1 MKFIDLCMKWKFPL
15 FLGIVLSVLYLHF
28 FENRAVVDLDI
39 NVSEKTWFNIYWAD
53 ADQGYSQWKRARVLV
68 TPEQRQY
75 RFFLTDLRKVG
86 KLRID
91 THQYQGEVLLHT
103 LLITQNGVQP
113 LQFTTKDDFSLLQP
127 IFHINSTLIETNG
140 LRVNSSGNDPQ
151 LELMLNLQDGSSR
164 SWILFTHIVA
174 ILSVVFLFFFL
185 TENFRTEE
193 KFVPVFF
200 AVVFALVLVMAAITK
215 ENVHPDEYV
224 HLDAGEYYKTN
235 WLPPVVDDPEI
246 NHTYSVYGV
255 SRLNSREVSYLF
267 TGKVAELVSS
277 FRVTKLISLRMFN
290 VLLMGLML
298 LYLLKTPGIR
308 FMAAPLLISP
318 QIWYVFS
325 YCNSDA
331 FAIAISF
338 IVACQLVLPHSLL
351 NSYLLGEIEKKKLAS
366 FILLGIL
373 CSLLFLLKKNYLFF
387 IVFIGAYVLWRV
399 LFLVEKEKSKQY
411 LKRLTAI
418 LLLGVT
424 VTGLR
429 IGADYAVNGLD
440 RTARMEQIREEL
452 ATPLYKPSTSLE
464 KQHSFLNRK
473 ARGESLETLVV
484 ADRWFEKTYRSA
496 FGMYG
501 YFTAV
506 ADDAYYNTVRL
517 AGVALFTLL
526 SFAVF
531 FRGGKTR
538 SLLFVVFL
546 TCSSALVGVSL
557 YHSWTAD
564 YQTQGRYLFPIVP
577 MACVLLYH
585 TRHLMQGAVYKVLLT
600 AMFLLSVYS
609 FVFIGL
615 LQLPKIS

>member
-53 ADQGYSQWKRARVLV
+53 ADQGYSQWKRARVRV
-68 TPEQRQY
+68 TPEQRLY
-75 RFFLTDLRKVG
+75 RFSLTDLRKVG

-113 LQFTTKDDFSLLQP
+113 LQFATKDDFSLLQP
-127 IFHINSTLIETNG
+127 IFHIDSVLNETTG
-140 LRVNSSGNDPQ
+140 LQVNSSGNDPQ
-151 LELMLNLQDGSSR
+151 LELMVNLHDGPSR
-164 SWILFTHIVA
+164 SWIVFTRIVA
-174 ILSVVFLFFFL
+174 ILSVVFLFFLL

-200 AVVFALVLVMAAITK
+200 AAVFALVLVMAAITK
-215 ENVHPDEYV
+215 ENAHPDEYV
-224 HLDAGEYYKTN
+224 HLDASEYYKTN

-255 SRLNSREVSYLF
+255 SRLNSRELSYLF

-277 FRVTKLISLRMFN
+277 FRVTELISLRMFN
-290 VLLMGLML
+290 VLFMGLML
-298 LYLLKTPGIR
+298 LYLLKDPGAR
-308 FMAAPLLISP
+308 FIAAPLLISP
-318 QIWYVFS
+318 QLWYVFS

-338 IVACQLVLPHSLL
+338 VVAFQLVLPHSLL
-351 NSYLLGEIEKKKLAS
+351 NSYLLDNIGKKKVPS
-366 FILLGIL
+366 FFLLGIL

-387 IVFIGAYVLWRV
+387 IVFIGVYVLWR
-399 LFLVEKEKSKQY
+399 LFFRVEEEKRKQY
-411 LKRLTAI
+411 MRRLIAI
-418 LLLGVT
+418 VLLGMSL
-424 VTGLR
+424 TGLR
-429 IGADYAVNGLD
+429 IGADYAVNGMD
-440 RTARMEQIREEL
+440 RAAKMEQIREDL
-452 ATPLYKPSTSLE
+452 AAPLYKPSTPLE
-464 KQHSFLNRK
+464 EQHSFLNRK
-473 ARGESLETLVV
+473 ARGDSLETIIVV
-484 ADRWFEKTYRSA
+484 DRWFEKTYRSA

-506 ADDAYYNTVRL
+506 AADAYYNAVRS
-517 AGVALFTLL
+517 AGLALFALL
-526 SFAVF
+526 FFAVI
-531 FRGGKTR
+531 FRGGITGNI
-538 SLLFVVFL
+538 LFISFL
-546 TCSSALVGVSL
+546 TCSTALIGASL

-577 MACVLLYH
+577 MLCVVLYH

-600 AMFLLSVYS
+600 ALFLLSVYS
-609 FVFIGL
+609 FVFVGL
-615 LQLPKIS
+615 LQLSNMS